1 MLNPRLIGGFIA
13 LTGLVSGQTAMGQPV
28 PTKLPDSVHLFP
40 AGAQRGTTVGVH
52 IGVEQTPPR
61 AQFFIRGAGV
71 SGDSFLN
78 REIFDPGQPSPR
90 RPPTEIPIHYPRQW
104 AGEIT
109 VAADAQ
115 VGIANW
121 DLFCASGGSSGSLP
135 FVIGKLP
142 EFLETE
148 SNSTPAT
155 AQPVEIPV
163 TLNGQIHGERDL
175 DYYRFSLRSGQVVYA
190 EVLARRLGSRLEPTI
205 SILDKDGRA
214 VAFQEDSLGDDPLIA
229 FKAPADGT
237 YFLSIGNV
245 SVHGSPAHVYR
256 VNLTNRPVAPYV
268 FPIGAPAGRATKFF
282 LTAMSGDG
290 GVRLIE
296 RELILPADTSDVFVY
311 HDDELANDVPL
322 RVLPA
327 DSPVTR
333 NRPRT
338 PDGNPKRE
346 RGPEI
351 SRVQTPRLR
360 VGLPAA
366 SRANKYNGQ
375 ELPIAIG
382 EVANGQ
388 LTSTGSDVYTLEI
401 DKPQP
406 LDIRVVAPDAV
417 SAAGLVLMNITD
429 PNSKTVGRNSPS
441 PTSDAVKAY
450 QYLGNPVVG
459 QHTITLHNIGSTSS
473 KHRVSGYQIEVLPA
487 RLDFRL
493 TAGSDCLSVTQGSS
507 LEIPIKA
514 IRLGGFDGEIQ
525 IRTHGLPKDI
535 SVENAVI
542 AKGKNDLKLKLTVS
556 EGQPSTRHEIR
567 LAGIATI
574 ADAEVTRPIQV
585 QHRGHDSFGRGA
597 HGTWRDV
604 IALTVR
610 HKPVFRL
617 YCEEAYQ
624 YAHRGTIYPYRM
636 TLERLDGFAERVFVQ
651 RGDRQNRD
659 LDGIE
664 FVQTAIGTERSEFMM
679 PIYLPETMHI
689 NIQGQSQ
696 LYTQAYASFTDSN
709 GQRQSVLAVA
719 EKRNMLRTMPT
730 VVKLSTRT
738 ESLTGQPG
746 EVVVAGFELERTSN
760 MRNPMR
766 LELVKSDSK
775 RITIEQTPIS
785 RGQVRVDVPITI
797 PDGHKR
803 GEYQLTFQASGAL
816 DAKRDQTAIT
826 SATVKLR
833 VEAKRSSS
841 STSAD

>member
-1 MLNPRLIGGFIA
+1 MLNSRLIGGFIA
-13 LTGLVSGQTAMGQPV
+13 LAGLVFGQTAMGQPV
-28 PTKLPDSVHLFP
+28 PTKLPDSVHLYP

-109 VAADAQ
+109 VAADAP

-135 FVIGKLP
+135 FVVGKLP

-148 SNSTPAT
+148 SNSTPGT
-155 AQPVEIPV
+155 AQRVEIPV

-175 DYYRFSLRSGQVVYA
+175 DYYRFSLQSGQVVYA

-256 VNLTNRPVAPYV
+256 VNLTHRPVAPYA
-268 FPIGAPAGRATKFF
+268 FPIGAPTGRATTFSF
-282 LTAMSGDG
+282 IAMSGDG

-296 RELILPADTSDVFVY
+296 RELTLPADGGDVFVY
-311 HDDELANDVPL
+311 HDDELANGVPL
-322 RVLPA
+322 RGLPA
-327 DSPVTR
+327 DSPV
-333 NRPRT
+333 
-338 PDGNPKRE
+338 
-346 RGPEI
+346 I
-351 SRVQTPRLR
+351 S
-360 VGLPAA
+360 AD
-366 SRANKYNGQ
+366 KHNGQ
-375 ELPIAIG
+375 ELRIAIG
-382 EVANGQ
+382 DVANGQ
-388 LTSTGSDVYTLEI
+388 LTSSGSDVYTLEI

-417 SAAGLVLMNITD
+417 SAAGLVLMNITVPD
-429 PNSKTVGRNSPS
+429 GKTVGRNSPS

-450 QYLGNPVVG
+450 HYLANPAVG
-459 QHTITLHNIGSTSS
+459 RHTITLHSIGSTSAN
-473 KHRVSGYQIEVLPA
+473 HRVSGYQLEVLPA
-487 RLDFRL
+487 RPDFRL

-514 IRLGGFDGEIQ
+514 IRLGGFDAEIQ
-525 IRTHGLPKDI
+525 VRIGDLPKDI
-535 SVENAVI
+535 TVENDVI
-542 AKGKNDLKLKLTVS
+542 PKGKNDVKLKLTVP

-567 LAGIATI
+567 LTGIATI
-574 ADAEVTRPIQV
+574 ADVDVTRPIQV
-585 QHRGHDSFGRGA
+585 QHRGHDSFGRGV
-597 HGTWRDV
+597 HGTWREV

-636 TLERLDGFAERVFVQ
+636 TLERLDGFAEPVFIQ

-664 FVQTAIGTERSEFMM
+664 FVQTTIGTDRSEFMM

-689 NIQGQSQ
+689 NIQSQSQ

-833 VEAKRSSS
+833 VEAERSSS